1 LQNGD
6 PSTAG
11 DAGARR
17 REAGLTGMDGHF
29 NAFTFVNRITAL
41 QPGISARGNYFI
53 PPHIE
58 TFPQSLVAEAIGQL
72 AAWAA
77 MSAVDFKR
85 RPLAGIAGMIELL
98 APIRAGQTLELSV
111 ELESVDDEAAAYRG
125 SASADGIPV
134 VQLQNCVGPMLPV
147 EEFDDP
153 NALRKHFA
161 VLRGNGSTPGGFGG
175 IPALEFSR
183 SGGEPEKSTRA
194 DLQIPASAEFFAD
207 HFPRRPVFPGALL
220 MNLNVQLAAM
230 FAAEIPI
237 VGQASSLSDGQDAR
251 PTWNLRAISDLKLRA
266 FIPPGEQLELEAK
279 VFSRTEN
286 SLAMIVE
293 TRKEKK
299 LAGSARVLFS
309 AEENP

>member
-1 LQNGD
+1 LQARD
-6 PSTAG
+6 PSTESAAAG
-11 DAGARR
+11 RS
-17 REAGLTGMDGHF
+17 RETGLTGMDGHF

-41 QPGISARGNYFI
+41 EPGISARGNYFI
-53 PPHIE
+53 PSHIKN
-58 TFPQSLVAEAIGQL
+58 FPQSLAAEAVGQL

-77 MSAVDFKR
+77 MSANDFKR
-85 RPLAGIAGMIELL
+85 RPLAGIAGQIELL
-98 APIRAGQTLELSV
+98 SPVRAGRTLELSV

-153 NALRKHFA
+153 QLLREHFA
-161 VLRGNGSTPGGFGG
+161 MLRGNGSAHGGFGG

-183 SGGEPEKSTRA
+183 NGGEPEKSARA
-194 DLQIPASAEFFAD
+194 DLQIPATAPFFAD
-207 HFPRRPVFPGALL
+207 HFPRRAVFPGALL
-220 MNLNVQLAAM
+220 MNLNVQLAIA
-230 FAAEIPI
+230 FAAEIS
-237 VGQASSLSDGQDAR
+237 GQ
-251 PTWNLRAISDLKLRA
+251 WKLRTISDLKLRT
-266 FIPPGEQLELEAK
+266 FISPGEKLELEAK
-279 VFSRTEN
+279 VISRAEN

-299 LAGSARVLFS
+299 LASSARVLFS

>member
-1 LQNGD
+1 LQDGD

-53 PPHIE
+53 PPHVE
-58 TFPQSLVAEAIGQL
+58 NFPQSLVAEAIGQL

-98 APIRAGQTLELSV
+98 SPVRPGQMLELSV

-125 SASADGIPV
+125 GASADGIPV
-134 VQLQNCVGPMLPV
+134 IQLQNCVGPMLPV

-153 NALRKHFA
+153 NALREHFA
-161 VLRGNGSTPGGFGG
+161 VLRGNGSKPGGFGG
-175 IPALEFSR
+175 ILPLEFVR
-183 SGGEPEKSTRA
+183 SGGEPEKFARA
-194 DLQIPASAEFFAD
+194 TLQIPASAPFFAD

-220 MNLNVQLAAM
+220 MNQNVQ
-230 FAAEIPI
+230 FAAAFVGEIPAPA
-237 VGQASSLSDGQDAR
+237 GSRWD
-251 PTWNLRAISDLKLRA
+251 LRTISDLKLRA
-266 FIPPGEQLELEAK
+266 FIPPGERLELEAK
-279 VFSRTEN
+279 IAGRTEN
-286 SLAMIVE
+286 SLAVIVE

-299 LAGSARVLFS
+299 LAGSVRVTFATGGNS
-309 AEENP
+309 